1 MGLVRRATQ
10 TLGVHEGPARGLLM
24 MCLGVVAFL
33 VAAHLGLY
41 IVGRPGDPGFSL
53 GGERGYGEVFF
64 MIMSI
69 WVACL
74 LLALAVRMRSAVL
87 GGWSA
92 AFGYLFLDDWFTV
105 HERLGGQLARHLGVT
120 HQTGELT
127 WLAGVALVT
136 GTLLVGLHLR
146 SRGEPRA
153 VSAVLFGLA
162 LALAFCGVALDFVH
176 ATIRSTPSIAWLSPY
191 ATIPEDGGEI
201 AVMSLVVSF
210 VFAVA
215 YTGHRPRVGRRWGT
229 LFGVDRM
236 LQRDP

>member
-24 MCLGVVAFL
+24 MCLATTGVFG
-33 VAAHLGLY
+33 AAHVARY
-41 IVGRPGDPGFSL
+41 TVGVPGDVGFDL
-53 GGERGYGEVFF
+53 GVERGFGEVFF
-64 MIMSI
+64 MVMTV
-69 WVACL
+69 WTAA
-74 LLALAVRMRSAVL
+74 LLARVSLRTRSGVLLAWA
-87 GGWSA
+87 G
-92 AFGYLFLDDWFTV
+92 AFVVVFVDDWFTI
-105 HERLGGQLARHLGVT
+105 HERVGGPIGARLGMDYHV
-120 HQTGELT
+120 GELV
-127 WLAGVALVT
+127 WMAGLAGVL
-136 GTLLVGLHLR
+136 GLTLLVLHFR
-146 SRGEPRA
+146 SRGEARG

-162 LALAFCGVALDFVH
+162 LGLLFCGAVLDLVH
-176 ATIRSTPSIAWLSPY
+176 GRVTSPVVGPY
-191 ATIPEDGGEI
+191 VTLLEDGGEI